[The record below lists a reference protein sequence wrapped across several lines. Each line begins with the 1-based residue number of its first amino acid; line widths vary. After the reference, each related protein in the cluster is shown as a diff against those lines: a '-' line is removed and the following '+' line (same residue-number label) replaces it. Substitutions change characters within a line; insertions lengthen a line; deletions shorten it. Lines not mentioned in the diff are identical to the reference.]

1 MLARLHKMREEEGFT
16 LIELLVVMIIIGILA
31 AIAIPLFLN
40 QRKNAV
46 DASLK
51 SDLRTLANEMESV
64 YTDTQA
70 YPTAAQFVQTGGAGN
85 PVTVGSNTDRVSQ
98 GNAFVMNLNTAGDAY
113 CIAGTNSKATHG
125 WYYVSDQGGLQA
137 SSTTACPTGAF

>member
-46 DASLK
+46 DASIK
-51 SDLRTLANEMESV
+51 SDLRTLATEKESQ

-70 YPTAAQFVQTGGAGN
+70 YPTAITQASAGA
-85 PVTVGSNTDRVSQ
+85 PVTDGTPSDPVLSN
-98 GNAFVMNLNTAGDAY
+98 N
-113 CIAGTNSKATHG
+113 C
-125 WYYVSDQGGLQA
+125 
-137 SSTTACPTGAF
+137 TTLTL